1 MRMHIVADEE
11 NHIGLLPH
19 RRLKACASVA
29 QARLVHKV
37 EVAQHGDAHR
47 LRDRRGYRHP
57 AHARP
62 PSDGEPR
69 KNQHNAC

>member
-1 MRMHIVADEE
+1 MHIVADEE
-11 NHIGLLPH
+11 NHIGLLRH
-19 RRLKACASVA
+19 RRLKACAGMA

-47 LRDRRGYRHP
+47 LRDRRRYRHR